1 MRRFPGRE
9 AGASAAARKPLRS
22 SGAFKGGS
30 AKTWQSLPFFV
41 DDPFAV
47 PGGTGRGFAPL
58 LRRLGTRQILCKKEP
73 KGEEAARKLP
83 PLPQGFSNLRLFPAG
98 FPRRG
103 RPKRGGPLPIV
114 VYSFRARTMKV
125 WLMRAAQPPEE
136 RGSGPDGL
144 PSPAGRRDC
153 SISFSTFRPCCA
165 RQLI

>member
-22 SGAFKGGS
+22 SGAFKG
-30 AKTWQSLPFFV
+30 ALPKHGRAPLFV

-73 KGEEAARKLP
+73 KGKAAARKLP

-103 RPKRGGPLPIV
+103 RPERGGPLPIG
-114 VYSFRARTMKV
+114 VYSFRARMIKV
-125 WLMRAAQPPEE
+125 WLIKAAQPPEE